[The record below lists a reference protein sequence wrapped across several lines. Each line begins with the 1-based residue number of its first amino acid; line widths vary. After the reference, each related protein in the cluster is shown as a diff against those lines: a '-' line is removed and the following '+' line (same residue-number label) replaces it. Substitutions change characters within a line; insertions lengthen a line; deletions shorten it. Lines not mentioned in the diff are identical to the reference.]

1 MRRVRVLAADDHAL
15 ILTGIKTV
23 LERRYDVV
31 GTANDGRELVEICLR
46 LKPDIV
52 VLDISMPELNGL
64 EACKQIK
71 AVESETRVVFVSMH
85 LDRMYMQRAFEA
97 GGSAYV
103 LKIGAADELL
113 EAIEDVLAG
122 KIYVSPGL
130 RDDDNDDSRF
140 RSYPPQVLTERQR
153 EILALIAEG
162 RLSKEIAHILNIS
175 MKTVDFHRGRIMS
188 RLGAHSVGELVRR
201 GIEDGLIPPSTP
213 KNS

>member
-130 RDDDNDDSRF
+130 RDDDNDDSRYGGGRRPAASGSAP
-140 RSYPPQVLTERQR
+140 RSSRCRPAPRRPPPWPR
-153 EILALIAEG
+153 
-162 RLSKEIAHILNIS
+162 
-175 MKTVDFHRGRIMS
+175 
-188 RLGAHSVGELVRR
+188 
-201 GIEDGLIPPSTP
+201 
-213 KNS
+213 